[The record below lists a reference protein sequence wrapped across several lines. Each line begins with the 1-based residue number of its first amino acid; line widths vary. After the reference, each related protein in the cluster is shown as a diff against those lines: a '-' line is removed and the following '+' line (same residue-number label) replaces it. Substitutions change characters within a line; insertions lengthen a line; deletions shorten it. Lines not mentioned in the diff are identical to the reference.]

1 MKIKSFVL
9 ACLATCL
16 LTLNVFAADPT
27 VPVQST
33 EASAPKEV
41 SAPKTAQSQI
51 FIEKININTA
61 NAEQLAAALNG
72 VGQKKAEAIV
82 QFREQNGPFKSI
94 EELGQVKGIGEA
106 TLAKNKDKISI
117 Q

>member
-9 ACLATCL
+9 ACIATCL

-27 VPVQST
+27 VPVQS
-33 EASAPKEV
+33 AEV
-41 SAPKTAQSQI
+41 SAPKTAQSQT

-82 QFREQNGPFKSI
+82 QFREQNGPFKSV

>member
-1 MKIKSFVL
+1 MKIKAYALS
-9 ACLATCL
+9 CLAAYCV
-16 LTLNVFAADPT
+16 TLNVFATDPT
-27 VPVQST
+27 VPANPVV
-33 EASAPKEV
+33 AKDSAV
-41 SAPKTAQSQI
+41 IAAPKTEQSQN

-82 QFREQNGPFKSI
+82 QFREQNGPFKSV

-106 TLAKNKDKISI
+106 TLAKNKSI
-117 Q
+117 IVIE